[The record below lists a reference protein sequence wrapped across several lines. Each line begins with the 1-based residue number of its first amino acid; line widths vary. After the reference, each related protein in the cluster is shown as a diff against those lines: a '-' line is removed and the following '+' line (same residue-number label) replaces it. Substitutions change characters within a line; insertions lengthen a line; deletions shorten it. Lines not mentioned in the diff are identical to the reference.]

1 MRSLK
6 ACFPSGN
13 TLRDAAKI
21 PLFGTKR
28 RQQNRSRADQKLIIK
43 VIKGGAA
50 MHLPCSIAHAPGL
63 SQQRQG
69 SVPAFQPLAAQ
80 QPSAFKT
87 YHGSD
92 VPTGLLFFSL
102 SQAGHY
108 QDSHP
113 KIYQLSCSGLQ
124 TPGCCF
130 KIFLCPPSYRRKMQ
144 NVIFPVLGED
154 LGPVSYYWE
163 SFALPFICL
172 LLKGSGYSTAKL
184 FCLLKARGS
193 CLQVQHPLLLNPLLS
208 AD

>member
-50 MHLPCSIAHAPGL
+50 MHLPCSIAHASGL

-92 VPTGLLFFSL
+92 VPTGLLFFPHLKLGIIRIPTQKSISL
-102 SQAGHY
+102 AVAGCRPLGAALKSSCAHLATEGRCKMLFFLSLWGIWNQFHTTGSHLHY
-108 QDSHP
+108 HLFACCLKVQVTP
-113 KIYQLSCSGLQ
+113 LQNCSA
-124 TPGCCF
+124 C
-130 KIFLCPPSYRRKMQ
+130 
-144 NVIFPVLGED
+144 
-154 LGPVSYYWE
+154 
-163 SFALPFICL
+163 
-172 LLKGSGYSTAKL
+172 
-184 FCLLKARGS
+184 
-193 CLQVQHPLLLNPLLS
+193 
-208 AD
+208 